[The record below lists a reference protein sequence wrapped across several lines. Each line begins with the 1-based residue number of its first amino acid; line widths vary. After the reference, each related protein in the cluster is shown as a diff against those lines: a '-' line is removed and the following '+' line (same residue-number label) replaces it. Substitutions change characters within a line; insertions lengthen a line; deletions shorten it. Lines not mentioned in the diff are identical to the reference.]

1 MNDQRDDLRDDS
13 QREADRWLD
22 EALHEFARTRDE
34 RLREEIVHRTLWLAT
49 RGARRFATRGEPFD
63 DLVQVARFGLLKA
76 IDRFDPSQGV
86 QFGAYATPTIMGEIR
101 RHFRDYTWSVH
112 VPRRAKDIR
121 AAVNDKIDQ
130 LMKELGRS
138 PTIDEIAEQL
148 QVSPDLVIES
158 LEANNAYRSASLD
171 VAGAHQLATADTETG
186 LDEVLDID
194 LVGGLLQRL
203 KPREQMIMYL
213 RFYEEMSQS
222 QIAERIGTS
231 QVHVGRLIAAALENL
246 RRIVAT
252 DDATDLA
259 VDGAHSRLPQQV
271 EG

>member
-1 MNDQRDDLRDDS
+1 MTDQRDDRRDDPRDDA
-13 QREADRWLD
+13 QRAADQWLD

-34 RLREEIVHRTLWLAT
+34 LLREEIVHHTLWLAA
-49 RGARRFATRGEPFD
+49 RGARRFASRGEPFD
-63 DLVQVARFGLLKA
+63 DLLQVARLGLLKA
-76 IDRFDPSQGV
+76 IDRFDPAQGV
-86 QFGAYATPTIMGEIR
+86 QFGAYATPTIMGELR

-121 AAVNDKIDQ
+121 ASVNDKVDQ

-138 PTIDEIAEQL
+138 PTIEEIAEQL

-171 VAGAHQLATADTETG
+171 VSGSGQAAMADTDTS

-194 LVGGLLQRL
+194 LVGQLLQRL

-231 QVHVGRLIAAALENL
+231 QVHVGRLIAGALEHL

-252 DDATDLA
+252 ADATDDATDR
-259 VDGAHSRLPQQV
+259 AHV
-271 EG
+271 

>member
-1 MNDQRDDLRDDS
+1 MDERRGAHRDDE
-13 QREADRWLD
+13 QREADEWLD
-22 EALHEFARTRDE
+22 AALGEFARTRDE

-63 DLVQVARFGLLKA
+63 DLVQVARLGLLKA

-86 QFGAYATPTIMGEIR
+86 QFGAYATPTIMGELR

-121 AAVNDKIDQ
+121 ASVNDKVDQ

-138 PTIDEIAEQL
+138 PTVEEIAEAL
-148 QVSPDLVIES
+148 QITPDLVIES

-171 VAGAHQLATADTETG
+171 VAGPAQAAMADR
-186 LDEVLDID
+186 D
-194 LVGGLLQRL
+194 VGMDTVVDVDQVGQLLQRL

-213 RFYEEMSQS
+213 RFYEEMSQA

-231 QVHVGRLIAAALENL
+231 QVHVGRLLAAALEHL
-246 RRIVAT
+246 RGVAET
-252 DDATDLA
+252 DDAPRLSESI
-259 VDGAHSRLPQQV
+259 DG
-271 EG
+271 